1 MVAGLLPLIAFAA
14 LSVVTIIVLAW
25 YAKKGLDEIFKKP
38 NVEARVYIPTPEELA
53 EDAKKKADAAAAG
66 KAEADRK
73 AADANAAAEMAADDA
88 TTILAKA
95 ELDCGESGS
104 YGALLK
110 KNGKNKYDR
119 DHIPSKAALQ
129 KAALD
134 QLDERQIE
142 LTDKQAAVL
151 FGPYGMISK
160 AGATVV
166 TLKND
171 HRLLSE
177 TYGSKNNVAKIE
189 QDAKELQLAA
199 IRDAKAIQNGAN
211 EMDAKCQ
218 KKYKNSTKKIT
229 SKTHAQYISEIN
241 AMIDGVRKIPVK
253 K

>member
-38 NVEARVYIPTPEELA
+38 NVEARVYIPTPEELK

-73 AADANAAAEMAADDA
+73 ADADAAAEMAADDA

-95 ELDCGESGS
+95 ELNCGESGS

-129 KAALD
+129 QAARD
-134 QLDERQIE
+134 QLEKREIE

-177 TYGSKNNVAKIE
+177 TYGSRNNPAQITK
-189 QDAKELQLAA
+189 DAKELQLAA

-218 KKYKNSTKKIT
+218 KKYKSSTKKIT
-229 SKTHAQYISEIN
+229 SKTHAQYIAEIN
-241 AMIDGVRKIPVK
+241 AMIDGVRNIPVK